1 MYRII
6 GFSSEATAHPAANL
20 LNRDTFRHWAADQS
34 AKTAHIILCLNEPTQ
49 LQEIKIGNV
58 GCAFIE
64 ILVATTEDHKQ
75 EDYTVLLP
83 ITAVMSFAESKEGK
97 NRTRTVEYNKSK
109 FSAKVREKKK
119 WQILKLVCKQPFT
132 DQYDMGLSFV
142 EINGVSQGGDN
153 DAGHS
158 ALNNA
163 AKPEQ
168 SPDTSIPTIDST
180 TKNQSLTKSL
190 TPNTTATATE
200 KKTKPKPKEADKKIF
215 DGVIAVVSGIG
226 KERADI
232 RNKLQSLGGE
242 YRPDWTDDATH
253 LICASAGTP
262 KFTQAKDSSAYIVH
276 PEWVYDSFS
285 NQKKNG

>member
-1 MYRII
+1 
-6 GFSSEATAHPAANL
+6 
-20 LNRDTFRHWAADQS
+20 
-34 AKTAHIILCLNEPTQ
+34 
-49 LQEIKIGNV
+49 
-58 GCAFIE
+58 
-64 ILVATTEDHKQ
+64 
-75 EDYTVLLP
+75 
-83 ITAVMSFAESKEGK
+83 
-97 NRTRTVEYNKSK
+97 
-109 FSAKVREKKK
+109 
-119 WQILKLVCKQPFT
+119 
-132 DQYDMGLSFV
+132 MGLSFV

-285 NQKKNG
+285 NQKKMDESPYSLEKPHTPKTASDPNPKAKKPKKIRDDGVIDSDDDGLPNEYDLTDSFIDSSEDFGYTSKIRKPEKEKNSTKISTKPLIPT